1 MNATSSSDK
10 KQTESKTVVNGT
22 VDYKTKKGTSIDDK
36 SKTKSAKT
44 NDLIFQKVGY
54 IMEEFKCCHNNFQGI
69 LYVGPLAIVFLGRML
84 LFEWTVVIKW
94 DEVRKVVK
102 CVEKGYENG
111 IRIDAQQPGTTESTK
126 YYFERFFDSNKALGM
141 LISLH
146 NDSILELTSK
156 MKPSARSLSRGL
168 RRTNSDPLR
177 ISNLFNF
184 DDDALVFQSDDDII
198 HDYNNNPKNTSQSNI
213 PIEETKSSSEFP
225 PPKEVAS
232 SVPGRGTT
240 SDRAYRRS
248 STYNFSPAS
257 AQVVLIPEG
266 NKTVSSSDENT
277 GDKSKNLQEEWQ
289 AVLQD
294 KSYSEIVIQDLEL
307 PCDLDTFLSDFV
319 LDQAKHSMATFM
331 AGCGDQDIQISPW
344 KKSDEDGSITQGR
357 YSRIIEYTHPIDAP
371 MAPPLARA
379 RKEQSYVRYGDYGL
393 IFDTQ
398 TYVSDVPMTDCFY
411 VADRIRVERKENAD
425 QSTTTTSPTILISVA
440 FDVRFVKSTMFR
452 AIITRTTKSELQ
464 KFCHSLAEFLSRAAG
479 TKAVSEDTSQFTTK
493 PSLASRPAPPSKSIE
508 SNNNW
513 TQVCSLFLLLAMLGM
528 QGWMMREFRDLKM
541 ELLRQS
547 LSLES
552 CSSGPRPQPNQ
563 PQLRI
568 IHGDDL

>member
-1 MNATSSSDK
+1 MNATSSSSDK
-10 KQTESKTVVNGT
+10 KQPGSKTVVNGGT
-22 VDYKTKKGTSIDDK
+22 VDNKTKKGTSTDDDK
-36 SKTKSAKT
+36 SKTKSTKT
-44 NDLIFQKVGY
+44 NDIIFEKVGY
-54 IMEEFKCCHNNFQGI
+54 IVEEFKCCHNNFQGM

-102 CVEKGYENG
+102 CVERGYENG

-126 YYFERFFDSNKALGM
+126 YYFERFFDSNRALGM

-198 HDYNNNPKNTSQSNI
+198 HDYNNPKSTFQSNI

-232 SVPGRGTT
+232 SIPG
-240 SDRAYRRS
+240 RAYRRS
-248 STYNFSPAS
+248 STYNFSPES
-257 AQVVLIPEG
+257 AQVLLIPEG
-266 NKTVSSSDENT
+266 NKTVTSPDENT
-277 GDKSKNLQEEWQ
+277 GDKSKNMQEEWQ
-289 AVLQD
+289 AVLRD

-344 KKSDEDGSITQGR
+344 KKSDEDGRTTQGR

-411 VADRIRVERKENAD
+411 VADRIRVERKENDD
-425 QSTTTTSPTILISVA
+425 QSTTTTSPTISISVA

-464 KFCHSLAEFLSRAAG
+464 KFCHSLAEFLSRAVG
-479 TKAVSEDTSQFTTK
+479 TKAVSEDTSQFTAK
-493 PSLASRPAPPSKSIE
+493 PSLASRPAPSSKSIE

-513 TQVCSLFLLLAMLGM
+513 IQVCSLFLLLAMLGM
-528 QGWMMREFRDLKM
+528 QGWMMREFRNLKM
-541 ELLRQS
+541 EFHRQS

-563 PQLRI
+563 PQLRV